1 MNGEIEVIKKENWKR
16 GKKER
21 KKETKK
27 ERKKER
33 DRKREMEY
41 RAGCVYKVRERI
53 SKGEYNIINI
63 LDKALSLTTIQ
74 HFLLLLSDSQLS
86 FLG

>member
-1 MNGEIEVIKKENWKR
+1 MTEENESRKN
-16 GKKER
+16 ER
-21 KKETKK
+21 
-27 ERKKER
+27 ER
-33 DRKREMEY
+33 DGVQS
-41 RAGCVYKVRERI
+41 GCVYKVRERI